1 MRTASPPPPRP
12 PEAGLHDVVRV
23 HAIGL
28 ADVEGEAGVV
38 GHGHEEHLHQLG
50 VGAADLLGRDREPA
64 AEVGPAGAIEG
75 HLHQGLGEGL
85 AHGDAYVLV
94 AVVVVAVV
102 VVAVGVARG
111 ADLQVEQAVASQL
124 VEHVIQERHAGG
136 HLAMAAAIEI
146 ALHPHLGFAG
156 DAVDRAGAGGRA
168 GGAVLHGVGRV
179 VGEA

>member
-1 MRTASPPPPRP
+1 
-12 PEAGLHDVVRV
+12 VVRV

-50 VGAADLLGRDREPA
+50 MGAADLLGRDREPA
-64 AEVGPAGAIEG
+64 AEGGPAGAIEG

-85 AHGDAYVLV
+85 AHGDAHVL
-94 AVVVVAVV
+94 VAVV

-124 VEHVIQERHAGG
+124 VEHVIQEGHAGG